1 MELTQL
7 YFKLF
12 PSVCLAQ
19 LWVVV
24 CLKQAVS
31 LVQEKPAVSRLLPTS
46 GWQPSQNVPAG
57 GRQGGGRD
65 RKGRRES
72 FSFLL
77 QKTILLNIRSKSLQG
92 LMGVTYFLEW
102 WRGPELIIMKI
113 MLRNTYNGFLVGM
126 TAGLRSCFAFIYTKF
141 HLSFPSPPSYLGC
154 KRPS

>member
-77 QKTILLNIRSKSLQG
+77 QKTILVNIRSKSLQG

-113 MLRNTYNGFLVGM
+113 MLRNTYNGIFSWDDSWPEIL
-126 TAGLRSCFAFIYTKF
+126 LCL
-141 HLSFPSPPSYLGC
+141 HLHQVPPLFSLATLI
-154 KRPS
+154 SWL